1 MILVP
6 EAVAFAFMAGLK
18 PLVGLQAAWIMCLVA
33 GLLGDRP
40 AMISGATGA
49 VAVVLPAITQVNLC
63 SDYLVR
69 REVAAEGFS
78 GNLPAGWPNDCES
91 PTFATPRR
99 LGVLFYA
106 VMFQGVLQF
115 VFGIFKL
122 GKFALLLPESCMVG
136 FVNGLGIIIF
146 FAQFS
151 HFKRGEI
158 GISNPLYCQTAWD
171 KDPTGA
177 EFLAEFNTDGSRKYP
192 GVGMTVAEW
201 CDTDRTGFDTHQTD
215 HDGNPFSSTFGAA
228 TGRRQL
234 AGSHSVLSDGEPW
247 HDTQTLLYMLFAL
260 ILPVILSIHI
270 APKIFVKIPPWHN
283 AQMIPSS
290 LVGIGISI
298 FIEHVIIRNLD
309 PDCDFERQAYDY
321 DYSVDDQQRALW
333 IGCGTKTVKE
343 VAMVAGK
350 FPVPI
355 WTDTSSYETFPG
367 SGVKIELKDA
377 IPPIGENACRTP
389 QLLASAS
396 HDAPPRFDD
405 RLLNGICSRAVG
417 CRRRPFQ

>member
-1 MILVP
+1 
-6 EAVAFAFMAGLK
+6 
-18 PLVGLQAAWIMCLVA
+18 VGLQAAWIMCLVA

-63 SDYLVR
+63 TDYLVQ
-69 REVAAEGFS
+69 REVADPDFS

-91 PTFATPRR
+91 PSFATPRR
-99 LGVLFYA
+99 LGVMFYA
-106 VMFQGVLQF
+106 VMLQGVLQF
-115 VFGIFKL
+115 VFGLFKL

-158 GISNPLYCQTAWD
+158 GISNPLYCQTAFD

-177 EFLAEFNTDGSRKYP
+177 EMLAEFNTDGSKKFP
-192 GVGMTVAEW
+192 GVGMTVAQW
-201 CDTDRTGFDTHQTD
+201 CDTARAGWAECCSKQTD
-215 HDGNPFSSTFGAA
+215 HDGNAFSVTWETAA
-228 TGRRQL
+228 AANSGTGRRQL
-234 AGSHSVLSDGEPW
+234 AGSHAVLSDGEPW
-247 HDTQTLLYMLFAL
+247 HDTETLMFMLFGL
-260 ILPVILSIHI
+260 ILPVIISIHL
-270 APKIFVKIPPWHN
+270 APKLFEKIPPWHN
-283 AQMIPSS
+283 PQMIPSS
-290 LVGIGISI
+290 LVGIGMSI
-298 FIEHVIIRNLD
+298 LIEHVIIRNID
-309 PDCDFERQAYDY
+309 SDCDLVPQPYDY
-321 DYSVDDQQRALW
+321 DYSASEQRSLW

-355 WTDTSSYETFPG
+355 WVDTDSYETFPG

-377 IPPIGENACRTP
+377 VPPIGEP
-389 QLLASAS
+389 DSKPL
-396 HDAPPRFDD
+396 APPPRSFW
-405 RLLNGICSRAVG
+405 RLTG
-417 CRRRPFQ
+417 

>member
-63 SDYLVR
+63 EDYLVT
-69 REVAAEGFS
+69 REINEPGYA
-78 GNLPAGWPNDCES
+78 GNAPACES
-91 PTFATPRR
+91 PSFATPRR
-99 LGVLFYA
+99 LGVMFYA

-115 VFGIFKL
+115 VFGVFKL

-136 FVNGLGIIIF
+136 FVNGLGVIIF
-146 FAQFS
+146 FAQFG
-151 HFKRGEI
+151 HFKRSEI
-158 GISNPLYCQTAWD
+158 GISHPLYCQTAFD
-171 KDPTGA
+171 KDPTGV
-177 EFLAEFNTDGSRKYP
+177 EFLPELNTDGSKKYP
-192 GVGMTVAEW
+192 GVNMTVSEWCTADLAGQDDGSGNLFTAEW
-201 CDTDRTGFDTHQTD
+201 E
-215 HDGNPFSSTFGAA
+215 AA
-228 TGRRQL
+228 AAADGRRRL

-247 HDTQTLLYMLFAL
+247 HDGQTLLYMLLA
-260 ILPVILSIHI
+260 IIIPVIISIHAAPPIFDKI
-270 APKIFVKIPPWHN
+270 AGNP
-283 AQMIPSS
+283 QLIPSS
-290 LVGIGISI
+290 LVGIGMSI
-298 FIEHVIIRNLD
+298 FIEHVILRNID
-309 PDCDFERQAYDY
+309 SDCVTERQEWDY
-321 DYSVDDQQRALW
+321 DYSATEARALW

-355 WTDTSSYETFPG
+355 WTDTDMYETFPG

-377 IPPIGENACRTP
+377 IPPIGKRASERQSLKSRENKTRKRGRDKTV
-389 QLLASAS
+389 
-396 HDAPPRFDD
+396 R
-405 RLLNGICSRAVG
+405 
-417 CRRRPFQ
+417 